1 MMVAD
6 TDVLIDYLTG
16 QEPAAGRV
24 ALELEHGRLH
34 TTAITRAELL
44 RGARSAR
51 QRTAVA
57 TLLEALDTLPLDAVA
72 ADRAGDIAREL
83 DSAGLSLAM
92 ADALIAGIV
101 VVNGG
106 VLLTRNQRHFARV
119 AGLRLSAMAGAG
131 DEDESD

>member
-1 MMVAD
+1 MVAD

-83 DSAGLSLAM
+83 DSAGQSPAM

-101 VVNGG
+101 VANGG